1 MSSAEK
7 KMLGID
13 NCESPKEESPTM
25 QSQLT
30 IWLATHKPL
39 MKYNLLICNS
49 YLNKQA
55 SKSFLWILL
64 KHQVDPLCTEDET

>member
-1 MSSAEK
+1 
-7 KMLGID
+7 MLRID
-13 NCESPKEESPTM
+13 NCESLKEESPTM

-39 MKYNLLICNS
+39 MKYNLLIYNS